1 VDIAAWLRELGLERY
16 DPVFRDNE
24 IDWEVLPELTEGD
37 LEKLGLPLG
46 PRKKLRKA
54 IAGLSARTSGVS
66 VQAPSSPTPVSP
78 EAERRQLTVMFADL
92 VGSTALAAR
101 LDPEEMRDVI
111 RAYQDAVAGAVA
123 RFGGHI
129 AKFMGDG
136 VLCYFGWPTAH
147 EDAAERAVRAAL
159 AIVAAVK
166 TLPMAAAERLA
177 ARVGIATG
185 LVVVGD
191 LVGTDEARERTV
203 IGETPNLAARLQ
215 GLAAPGQ
222 VIVAEGTR
230 HLVGG
235 LFELED
241 LGEHWLKGFGEPVRA
256 HRVIRPGRAVG
267 RFEAL
272 HGASLIPMVGREQEI
287 ALLLD
292 RWRQAKAGEGQ
303 VVLISGEPGI
313 GKSRLVQAFRQELSG
328 ERHLALRHFCSPYH
342 TNSALYPVS
351 TALERAAGIAAEDQ
365 PAARLTASD
374 HTDTTTK
381 RKIGGTSMLMV
392 GSYAKD
398 YVDACRAQMAA
409 QLASYRKVLA
419 AKPADIDAFER
430 QFFNHMILALDHYCV
445 HRSRG
450 MEGKDGNPLNEVRML
465 CDAIMEHQ
473 GRMSASKTIR
483 YEPEPRS

>member
-1 VDIAAWLRELGLERY
+1 VDIADWLRELALERY
-16 DPVFRDNE
+16 EPVFRDNE

-54 IAGLSARTSGVS
+54 IAGLSARTGAVS
-66 VQAPSSPTPVSP
+66 VEAPSSPRPVSP

-111 RAYQDAVAGAVA
+111 RSYQDAVAGAVA

-147 EDAAERAVRAAL
+147 EDAAERAVHAAL
-159 AIVAAVK
+159 AVVAAIE

-185 LVVVGD
+185 VVVVGD

-215 GLAAPGQ
+215 GMAAPGQ
-222 VIVAEGTR
+222 VVVAEDTR
-230 HLVGG
+230 RLVGG
-235 LFELED
+235 LFEVED
-241 LGEHWLKGFGEPVRA
+241 LGDQRLKGFGEPVRA

-287 ALLLD
+287 ALLLN

-313 GKSRLVQAFRQELSG
+313 GKSRLVQELRQELSG

-342 TNSALYPVS
+342 TNSALYPIS
-351 TALERAAGIAAEDQ
+351 TALERAAGFAAEDQ
-365 PAARLTASD
+365 PAAKLAKLEVLFGRASERPREAPPLIAALLGIPAGERYP
-374 HTDTTTK
+374 TLNLSTQR
-381 RKIGGTSMLMV
+381 RKQRTLEML
-392 GSYAKD
+392 
-398 YVDACRAQMAA
+398 
-409 QLASYRKVLA
+409 VLGIIS
-419 AKPADIDAFER
+419 P
-430 QFFNHMILALDHYCV
+430 
-445 HRSRG
+445 
-450 MEGKDGNPLNEVRML
+450 
-465 CDAIMEHQ
+465 
-473 GRMSASKTIR
+473 
-483 YEPEPRS
+483 